1 MSDGMKVDSI
11 LNQIRALREQSAMPG
26 AADVRDPGRIDA
38 APKVDFSQMLQ
49 QSLQGINQTQTN
61 ASQLATAFERG
72 DPNVSITEVMV
83 NMQKAQVSFKAAVEV
98 RNKVVDAYKEVMRMS
113 M

>member
-1 MSDGMKVDSI
+1 MSEPMKVDSI
-11 LNQIRALREQSAMPG
+11 LAQIRSLR
-26 AADVRDPGRIDA
+26 
-38 APKVDFSQMLQ
+38 Q
-49 QSLQGINQTQTN
+49 QSGINPAAETTPTTPLDGAPRLEFSELLSKSLNGVNATQAQ
-61 ASQLATAFERG
+61 ASQLAGAFERG

-98 RNKVVDAYKEVMRMS
+98 RNKVVEAYKEVMRMS

>member
-1 MSDGMKVDSI
+1 MSDMKVDSI
-11 LNQIRALREQSAMPG
+11 LQQIRALREQSPLPSTALESTP
-26 AADVRDPGRIDA
+26 R
-38 APKVDFSQMLQ
+38 VDFSQLLQ
-49 QSLQGINQTQTN
+49 QSLDGVN
-61 ASQLATAFERG
+61 ASQKNASELTTAFERG

-98 RNKVVDAYKEVMRMS
+98 RNKLVDAYQEVMRMS

>member
-1 MSDGMKVDSI
+1 MSDMKVDSI
-11 LNQIRALREQSAMPG
+11 LQQIRALREQSPLPSMEEVGSSTVLETP
-26 AADVRDPGRIDA
+26 R
-38 APKVDFSQMLQ
+38 VDFSQLLQ
-49 QSLQGINQTQTN
+49 QSLDGVN
-61 ASQLATAFERG
+61 ASQKNASELTTAFERG

-98 RNKVVDAYKEVMRMS
+98 RNKLVDAYQEVMRMS

>member
-1 MSDGMKVDSI
+1 MSDMKVDSI
-11 LNQIRALREQSAMPG
+11 LQQIRALRQQQPLPSLEES
-26 AADVRDPGRIDA
+26 A
-38 APKVDFSQMLQ
+38 APQPTEASARLDFSQLLQ
-49 QSLQGINQTQTN
+49 QSLDGVNSRQQN
-61 ASQLATAFERG
+61 ASQMAAAFERG

-98 RNKVVDAYKEVMRMS
+98 RNKLVDAYQEVMRMS

>member
-38 APKVDFSQMLQ
+38 RHCRWLLHGACAA
-49 QSLQGINQTQTN
+49 IW
-61 ASQLATAFERG
+61 G
-72 DPNVSITEVMV
+72 DSVC
-83 NMQKAQVSFKAAVEV
+83 AVGV
-98 RNKVVDAYKEVMRMS
+98 CH
-113 M
+113 

>member
-11 LNQIRALREQSAMPG
+11 LNQIRALREQSAMPAISEVQNLG
-26 AADVRDPGRIDA
+26 HIES
-38 APKVDFSQMLQ
+38 APRVDFSQMLQ
-49 QSLQGINQTQTN
+49 QSLQNINETQAN

>member
-1 MSDGMKVDSI
+1 MSDMKVDSI
-11 LNQIRALREQSAMPG
+11 LQQIRALREQSPLPSMEEVGSSTALESTP
-26 AADVRDPGRIDA
+26 R
-38 APKVDFSQMLQ
+38 VDFSQLLQ
-49 QSLQGINQTQTN
+49 QSLDGGN
-61 ASQLATAFERG
+61 ASQKNASELTTAFERG

-98 RNKVVDAYKEVMRMS
+98 RNKLVDAYQEVMRMS